1 MHPHYSFS
9 ADTLLAIM
17 TLTLLYQ
24 AGRKRHSPWHAGNPK
39 ESSARG
45 RRSSEASAPSAPC
58 TAASVGP
65 DTQKR
70 SES

>member
-24 AGRKRHSPWHAGNPK
+24 AGRKVTHPGTQVTQ
-39 ESSARG
+39 
-45 RRSSEASAPSAPC
+45 RRVQQGEDVVLKHQLHLLPVQPLL
-58 TAASVGP
+58 
-65 DTQKR
+65 
-70 SES
+70 